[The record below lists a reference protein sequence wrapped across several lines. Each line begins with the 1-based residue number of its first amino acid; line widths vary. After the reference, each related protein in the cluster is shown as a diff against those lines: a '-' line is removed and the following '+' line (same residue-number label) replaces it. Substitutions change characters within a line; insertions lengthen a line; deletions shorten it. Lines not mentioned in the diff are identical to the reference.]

1 VVRGLAVVDM
11 NYSSAPLNVRLDALL
26 DPGTGVDLGVVQR
39 SSALRTARGLVG
51 GQPVWLAGNDASRA
65 RGAIGVAEADQL
77 CELFRNARQAP
88 APIFLLL
95 DSAGANVD
103 EGLAALGGFR
113 RLYRE
118 ALLTRLA
125 GVPMFGLLGRACFGG
140 SSMLAM
146 LCHRRIYSDRTL
158 LAATGPA
165 IIQAMAGIDQL
176 DAADPAAVKTLMGGE
191 ARARLGEDDLIIA
204 DDLESFA
211 ACARKLASADAPLA
225 LDIYRQ
231 HDRLGKRLGSA
242 VQSQAVSDNISAE
255 WMLQLSPPG
264 YQCNA
269 RGDVMRAS
277 AAQPLAK
284 PVLIGVLNG
293 GSIGAM
299 TSWIL
304 ADELLRLHEAYPG
317 TSVIL
322 VLDAS
327 GHAATRRDEE
337 LLLSEYIVHFAL
349 TAAWLASRGHR
360 VVLWIPGQAAG
371 AVYVAFAAPAE
382 HVSALPSAQLRI
394 LPQAA
399 ITQILRSPK
408 SELSDP
414 ETWVR
419 TGVAD
424 GLLDSRLSAYGLVR

>member
-1 VVRGLAVVDM
+1 M
-11 NYSSAPLNVRLDALL
+11 NYSNAPLDARLDAVL
-26 DPGTGVDLGVVQR
+26 DSGTVVDLEMAR
-39 SSALRTARGLVG
+39 RPTALRTARGLAG
-51 GQPVWLAGNDASRA
+51 GKPVWLAGSDASRA
-65 RGAIGVAEADQL
+65 RGAIGVAEAEQL

-125 GVPMFGLLGRACFGG
+125 GVPMFALLGRACFGG

-158 LAATGPA
+158 LAATGPT
-165 IIQAMAGIDQL
+165 IIQALAGIDQL
-176 DAADPAAVKTLMGGE
+176 DAADAAAVKALMGGE
-191 ARARLGEDDLIIA
+191 ARAHLGEDDLLIA
-204 DDLESFA
+204 DELEAFA
-211 ACARKLASADAPLA
+211 ACARTLATADAPLT
-225 LDIYRQ
+225 LDIHRQ
-231 HDRLGKRLGSA
+231 HDRLGKRLGPA
-242 VQSQAVSDNISAE
+242 AQSPESSDSVSAE
-255 WMLQLSPPG
+255 RMLQLSPPG
-264 YQCNA
+264 YQCTE
-269 RGDVMRAS
+269 RGDVLRAS
-277 AAQPLAK
+277 AVQPLTK
-284 PVLIGVLNG
+284 PVLIGVLSG
-293 GSIGAM
+293 GSIGAAAHWM
-299 TSWIL
+299 L
-304 ADELLRLHEAYPG
+304 ADELLRVHAAHPG
-317 TSVIL
+317 TPVIL

-349 TAAWLASRGHR
+349 TAAWIASRGHR

-399 ITQILRSPK
+399 VTQILRNPK
-408 SELSDP
+408 SEISDADA
-414 ETWVR
+414 WVR

-424 GLLDSRLSAYGLVR
+424 GLLDSRLSSYGLAR

>member
-1 VVRGLAVVDM
+1 M
-11 NYSSAPLNVRLDALL
+11 NYSNAPLDARLNAVL
-26 DPGTGVDLGVVQR
+26 DPGTGVDLEMARQPT
-39 SSALRTARGLVG
+39 ALRTARGLAG
-51 GQPVWLAGNDASRA
+51 GKTVWLAGSDASRA
-65 RGAIGVAEADQL
+65 RGAIGVAEAEQL
-77 CELFRNARQAP
+77 CELFHNARQAP
-88 APIFLLL
+88 APILLLL

-125 GVPMFGLLGRACFGG
+125 GVPMFALLGRACFGG

-165 IIQAMAGIDQL
+165 IIQALAGIDQL
-176 DAADPAAVKTLMGGE
+176 DAADAAAVKALMGGK
-191 ARARLGEDDLIIA
+191 ARAHLGEDDMLIA
-204 DDLESFA
+204 DELESFA
-211 ACARKLASADAPLA
+211 ACARALATADAPLT
-225 LDIYRQ
+225 LDIHRQ

-242 VQSQAVSDNISAE
+242 VQSTESSDTVSAE
-255 WMLQLSPPG
+255 RMLQLSPPG
-264 YQCNA
+264 YQCIA
-269 RGDVMRAS
+269 RGDVLRAS
-277 AAQPLAK
+277 AVHALTK
-284 PVLIGVLNG
+284 PVLIGVLSG
-293 GSIGAM
+293 GSIGAAAH
-299 TSWIL
+299 WIL
-304 ADELLRLHEAYPG
+304 ADELLRVHASHPG
-317 TSVIL
+317 TPVIL

-349 TAAWLASRGHR
+349 TAAWIASRGHR

-382 HVSALPSAQLRI
+382 HVSALPSAELRI

-399 ITQILRSPK
+399 VTQILRNPK
-408 SELSDP
+408 SELSDADA
-414 ETWVR
+414 WVR

-424 GLLDSRLSAYGLVR
+424 GLLDSRLSSYGLGR